1 MGDGDDVTGGIT
13 PPVSMDDLKN
23 LETSLKSSMDTQMEE
38 LRAMMR
44 QLLKANKPPATSSLE
59 ANASA
64 THDGEG
70 EQRTNESPPKIDSGR
85 PEYHGVPYKYSF
97 DPPIPH
103 YHINNR
109 GYPPKFNPSHFSNW
123 QFLMRS
129 HVKSAS
135 SELWRII
142 EVGSKAVNPTNM
154 TRSGLSTQ

>member
-1 MGDGDDVTGGIT
+1 MGDGDDVTGVST
-13 PPVSMDDLKN
+13 PPVTMDDLKY
-23 LETSLKSSMDTQMEE
+23 LETSLTSSMNTQMEE
-38 LRAMMR
+38 LRSMMR
-44 QLLKANKPPATSSLE
+44 ELLKANKPPATSSLE

-64 THDGEG
+64 AHDGDG
-70 EQRTNESPPKIDSGR
+70 EQLTNESPPKIDSGKE
-85 PEYHGVPYKYSF
+85 EYHGVPFKYSV

-109 GYPPKFNPSHFSNW
+109 GEPPRFNPSCFSNW
-123 QFLMRS
+123 QFFMRS
-129 HVKSAS
+129 HVKSTS